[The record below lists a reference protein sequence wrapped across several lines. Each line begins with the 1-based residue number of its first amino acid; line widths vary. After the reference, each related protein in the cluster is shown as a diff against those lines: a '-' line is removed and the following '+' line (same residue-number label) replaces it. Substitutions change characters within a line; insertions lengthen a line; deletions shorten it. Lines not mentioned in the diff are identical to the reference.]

1 MIIPEDN
8 LDFSDKIKKYDKN
21 ILEYNYLNNK
31 STSST
36 SFHNKL
42 DIFVNVKTNI
52 CNLNQPEI
60 SLEEIKNIMDSPKIV
75 LEEEDDD
82 SDEIYFTKISKTDMQ
97 TTVSLTKNIS
107 FVEKKPEKEN
117 NLKKSV
123 NFTTILRKKRGR
135 MRGDESNNKNQKL
148 HCCDDFDNIQRKIQ
162 VDFISFLIRLANDAL
177 KHVFGPK
184 TKYHFKHVNYEI
196 KKIVNHKYIEYLK
209 ECNYSDILQ
218 MKISPKNKLFKED
231 SNKKTFIEVCK
242 FSDILKNIFE
252 KKYLY
257 IFQKYYCG
265 IKNNKK
271 IIDLEGLKILLS
283 PKTKTLFN
291 LLKKNEKYY
300 EKYKNVIKDVY
311 FSDINYISDKKFIIS
326 SSFLSNI
333 RE

>member
-1 MIIPEDN
+1 MILPEDN
-8 LDFSDKIKKYDKN
+8 LDFSDKIKKYNKK

-31 STSST
+31 NTSST
-36 SFHNKL
+36 SFHNKF

-52 CNLNQPEI
+52 YDLNQFDI
-60 SLEEIKNIMDSPKIV
+60 SLDEIKNIMNGPKID

-82 SDEIYFTKISKTDMQ
+82 SDEIYFTKNSKTDIQ
-97 TTVSLTKNIS
+97 TTVSLTKNIL
-107 FVEKKPEKEN
+107 FDEKKPEKN
-117 NLKKSV
+117 ITKNV
-123 NFTTILRKKRGR
+123 NFTTILKKKRGR
-135 MRGDESNNKNQKL
+135 MRRDESNKKITKF

-177 KHVFGPK
+177 KHIFGPK
-184 TKYHFKHVNYEI
+184 TKYHFKHVDYEI
-196 KKIVNHKYIEYLK
+196 KKIINHNYIEYLK

-218 MKISPKNKLFKED
+218 MNISPKNKLFKED

-291 LLKKNEKYY
+291 LLKKNEKYN

-311 FSDINYISDKKFIIS
+311 FSDINYISDKKFITS